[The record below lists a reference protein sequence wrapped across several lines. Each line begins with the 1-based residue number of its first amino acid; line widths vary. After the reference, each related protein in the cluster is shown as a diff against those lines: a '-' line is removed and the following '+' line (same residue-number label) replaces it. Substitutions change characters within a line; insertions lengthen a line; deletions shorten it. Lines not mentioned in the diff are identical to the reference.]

1 MSPLDQRRGLRR
13 PVRRTSLA
21 GQAYEAIIEAIFDRQ
36 LQPGARLSIDGAAR
50 ELGMSITP
58 VREALSQ
65 IAAQRLVLQESN
77 RGYTVA
83 PLLSEREFHDLF
95 AVRRLLEE
103 HALEVMDLD
112 AEAVESLRR
121 IVSQMPIM
129 ENGAHY
135 REYRDFNFADRE
147 FHRTI
152 VAMASNDVLLRSWD
166 DLHFHLHV
174 GRLYAGVGLI
184 DLDHALREHSEIVSA
199 LQRGDRQAALQAL
212 TGHVRGAEAR
222 LIHLL
227 PHTATT

>member
-1 MSPLDQRRGLRR
+1 MSPLDQRGLRR
-13 PVRRTSLA
+13 PVRRSSLA

-36 LQPGARLSIDGAAR
+36 LQPGAQLSIDGVAR

-83 PLLSEREFHDLF
+83 PLLSARHFHDLF
-95 AVRRLLEE
+95 AVRLVLEE
-103 HALEVMDLD
+103 HALDVMELD
-112 AEAVESLRR
+112 AEAIECLRR

-135 REYRDFNFADRE
+135 RDYRDFNLADRE

-152 VAMASNDVLLRSWD
+152 VSMARNEVLLRSWD
-166 DLHFHLHV
+166 DLYFHLHV

-184 DLDHALREHSEIVSA
+184 DLDDALREHSEIVSA
-199 LQRGDRQAALQAL
+199 LRQGDRQAALQAL
-212 TGHVRGAEAR
+212 TAHVRGAEAR
-222 LIHLL
+222 LSHLL
-227 PHTATT
+227 PNGATT

>member
-1 MSPLDQRRGLRR
+1 MSPVGQRGLRR
-13 PVRRTSLA
+13 PVRRLSLA

-36 LQPGARLSIDGAAR
+36 LQPGAQLSIDGAAR

-83 PLLSEREFHDLF
+83 PLLSARDFHDLF

-103 HALEVMDLD
+103 HALEVMELD
-112 AEAVESLRR
+112 AEAIECLRR
-121 IVSQMPIM
+121 IASQMPIM

-135 REYRDFNFADRE
+135 RDYRDFNLADRE

-152 VAMASNDVLLRSWD
+152 VSMSGNEVLLRSWD

-184 DLDHALREHSEIVSA
+184 DLDDALREHSEIVSA
-199 LQRGDRQAALQAL
+199 LRKSDPRAALQAL
-212 TGHVRGAEAR
+212 TAHVRGAEAR
-222 LIHLL
+222 LSHL
-227 PHTATT
+227 PPNGATS